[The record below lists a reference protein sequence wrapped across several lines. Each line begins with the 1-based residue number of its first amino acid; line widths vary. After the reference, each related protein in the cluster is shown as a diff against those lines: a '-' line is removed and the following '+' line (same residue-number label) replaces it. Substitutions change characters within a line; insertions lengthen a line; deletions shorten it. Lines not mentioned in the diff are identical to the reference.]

1 VNLWQ
6 NGDKFPLSLLDGES
20 HTEATFGKD
29 KAKDVPYLVA
39 TEDGSKD
46 DAVFGFTSEDAMELW
61 TRDNGLIEHYEKLNE
76 LQTRAHRQLSPQETD
91 RVFRISNPDS
101 ERCNESV

>member
-1 VNLWQ
+1 MAERRQISTFVV
-6 NGDKFPLSLLDGES
+6 DGES

-61 TRDNGLIEHYEKLNE
+61 TRDNGLIEHYEKLSE
-76 LQTRAHRQLSPQETD
+76 LQTRAHR
-91 RVFRISNPDS
+91 RVNYKLEHIANYHLKRQTMSFEFKPRQ
-101 ERCNESV
+101 